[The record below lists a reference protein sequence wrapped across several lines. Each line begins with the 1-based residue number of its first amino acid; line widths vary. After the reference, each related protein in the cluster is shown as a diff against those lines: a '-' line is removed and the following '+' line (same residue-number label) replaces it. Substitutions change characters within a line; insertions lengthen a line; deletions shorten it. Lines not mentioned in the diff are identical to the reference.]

1 MSGGSLRSWSKSPI
15 AGPFDDRCISHPPG
29 CQCRPSRGGRP
40 HLSGVKSAVLKPS
53 TSDDRPSP
61 VTRINLSDGA
71 IVGPGEYGAKRY
83 WVDHDFLTKS
93 ESEHFLSLVKMYR
106 QSHKIPQIY
115 RNRRGRSLDYSVIDG
130 GQIRKHLVEI
140 DRLYREINHVVNAAS
155 GKILT
160 PLANAQVGVNVNI
173 TSPGGEYRWHYD
185 RNELTGILY
194 LNEVEGGETELYP
207 GYRILL
213 EGARY
218 SKAQQVLDNL
228 LELKGVRATLG
239 KKVAIKPRQGTLLL
253 MKGKTC
259 LHSVRP
265 VLGEHDRV
273 AIIFSYD
280 VPEASFDIEQRLDS
294 YLYSENAD
302 SSSNDPNYK

>member
-207 GYRILL
+207 GYR
-213 EGARY
+213 
-218 SKAQQVLDNL
+218 
-228 LELKGVRATLG
+228 
-239 KKVAIKPRQGTLLL
+239 KVAIKPRQGTLLL